1 LSVYQTEPSL
11 HSRGHEVLAA
21 AWRSG
26 ERTLRV
32 DALALFPGIV
42 SPQAPILIHVPA
54 PEAPGRYELGVDF
67 PAFPIE
73 ATIAVRDVET
83 SADEPIRD
91 ASIELAAG
99 YRAPDALRVKGSFRV
114 AVRIEAGPGPILLAS
129 SLVRLPDR
137 LGETLVVYRFR
148 PRTSE
153 SASGAIAQPG
163 LSGDLVPGE
172 AIEQTWYLS
181 APTHPGSYDL
191 LVRLAARG
199 GSGMPM
205 PWIELMRDLR
215 VVQD

>member
-1 LSVYQTEPSL
+1 MSVYQTEPTL
-11 HSRGHEVLAA
+11 HTRGHEVLAA

-26 ERTLRV
+26 ARKQRV

-42 SPQAPILIHVPA
+42 SPRDPILIHVPA
-54 PEAPGRYELGVDF
+54 PDAPGPYELSVDF
-67 PAFPIE
+67 PALPIE
-73 ATIAVRDVET
+73 AAIDVRDVAT
-83 SADEPIRD
+83 SVDEPIRE

-99 YRAPDALRVKGSFRV
+99 YQAPDVVRAKRSFRV

-137 LGETLVVYRFR
+137 RGETLVVYRFR

-153 SASGAIAQPG
+153 PASGAIAQPG

-172 AIEQTWYLS
+172 AIDQTWYLS
-181 APTHPGSYDL
+181 APPSPGSYDL
-191 LVRLAARG
+191 VVMLAARG
-199 GSGMPM
+199 DPAMPM